1 MVRKAQPPA
10 EALAGLVEGVTAKWA
25 KQRKAEERDA
35 NARGRRNDRLIYYRR
50 PWSLRDA
57 AFRVMRDAYL
67 AASANG
73 TLPANARQIYYAA
86 RPKILE
92 IAERDSLDSQ
102 YFCQTLLVNYMQERD
117 VDWDVVWDDR
127 GHLVEPHT
135 GRAIGLG
142 TLNVRKY
149 LRGNDAPEFLEA
161 GFAGPTIIT
170 HGPDGCF
177 GALLFIE
184 KEGFAPLFEAVHL
197 AEKYDLAIMSSKGMS
212 VTAAR
217 QLADRICSQYKI
229 PLLILHDFDV
239 AGFSIAAP

>member
-1 MVRKAQPPA
+1 MVTKAQTPA

-25 KQRKAEERDA
+25 KQRKAEERGA

-127 GHLVEPHT
+127 GHLVDRT
-135 GRAIGLG
+135 R
-142 TLNVRKY
+142 
-149 LRGNDAPEFLEA
+149 
-161 GFAGPTIIT
+161 
-170 HGPDGCF
+170 
-177 GALLFIE
+177 
-184 KEGFAPLFEAVHL
+184 
-197 AEKYDLAIMSSKGMS
+197 
-212 VTAAR
+212 AAR
-217 QLADRICSQYKI
+217 LGSGRSMSANICAAMMH
-229 PLLILHDFDV
+229 PN
-239 AGFSIAAP
+239 FSKPDLQARRS

>member
-1 MVRKAQPPA
+1 
-10 EALAGLVEGVTAKWA
+10 
-25 KQRKAEERDA
+25 
-35 NARGRRNDRLIYYRR
+35 
-50 PWSLRDA
+50 
-57 AFRVMRDAYL
+57 
-67 AASANG
+67 
-73 TLPANARQIYYAA
+73 
-86 RPKILE
+86 
-92 IAERDSLDSQ
+92 
-102 YFCQTLLVNYMQERD
+102 
-117 VDWDVVWDDR
+117 
-127 GHLVEPHT
+127 
-135 GRAIGLG
+135 
-142 TLNVRKY
+142 

-184 KEGFAPLFEAVHL
+184 KEGFTPLFEAVHL

-239 AGFSIAAP
+239 AGFSIAATLGADTRRYSFQNQITVIDLGLRLADVEELGLESESFSLGLGTLRRLARPRL